1 MKKRF
6 AFLLIGIIVLMGLTF
21 ALQMIFNEQ
30 TKKFGI
36 SCGELFLS
44 IFCLFCYKNA
54 LNPTSRGLGC
64 SINMTK
70 NYYEKNGNLCKYQN
84 LCKVLFIITI
94 SIASLTLMSGLG
106 EVFIIYIKSVFAN

>member
-70 NYYEKNGNLCKYQN
+70 NYYEKNAITKVCK
-84 LCKVLFIITI
+84 
-94 SIASLTLMSGLG
+94 IARESGLKRKKRTVG
-106 EVFIIYIKSVFAN
+106 IRSGGA